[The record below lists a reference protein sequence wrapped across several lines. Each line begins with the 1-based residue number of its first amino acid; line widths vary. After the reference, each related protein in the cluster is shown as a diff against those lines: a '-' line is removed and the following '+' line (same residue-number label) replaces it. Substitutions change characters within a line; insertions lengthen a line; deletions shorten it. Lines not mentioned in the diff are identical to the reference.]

1 MEDVLDLYAEP
12 YDDAKRPVVCFD
24 ERPLQLLADMRAPLP
39 MECGQ
44 PVREDYE
51 YERRGTVN
59 LWMAFEPLRG
69 WREVVVTE
77 RRTGEEFAHCLKRLL
92 DEEYADAE
100 VVRVVLDNLNIHT
113 PAWFYAVFAPSEAR
127 RLVRRLEFH
136 YTPRHGSWLNMVE
149 LEFSVLSRQCLDRR
163 LGDIERVREEVAA
176 WAEQRN
182 SKRAGVEWRFRTVDA
197 RERLR
202 RLYP

>member
-12 YDDAKRPVVCFD
+12 YDAKRPVVCFD

-39 MECGQ
+39 MERGQ

-69 WREVVVTE
+69 WREVVVTQ

-149 LEFSVLSRQCLDRR
+149 LEFSVLSRQCLARR

>member
-12 YDDAKRPVVCFD
+12 YDAKRPVVCFD

-39 MECGQ
+39 MERGQ

>member
-12 YDDAKRPVVCFD
+12 YDAKRPVVCFD

-39 MECGQ
+39 MERGQ

-149 LEFSVLSRQCLDRR
+149 LEFSVLSRQCLARR